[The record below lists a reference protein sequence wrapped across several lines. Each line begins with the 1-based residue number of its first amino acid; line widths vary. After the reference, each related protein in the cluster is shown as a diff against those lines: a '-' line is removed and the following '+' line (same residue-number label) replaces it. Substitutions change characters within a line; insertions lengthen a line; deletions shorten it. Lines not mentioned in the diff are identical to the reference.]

1 MSSRLPRQQ
10 PAASA
15 CGVNDGSMRA
25 TCTLRAVSR
34 AVFAVS
40 TTLKV
45 APILVPCWNP
55 RRAEEEEM
63 TKLTRRGKLFSTEHC
78 RVTPC
83 LQWRVGEVEGHRGA
97 APGGAEFNCIG
108 QRSNSGCRVVTGHS
122 TTRHAISPFL

>member
-55 RRAEEEEM
+55 RRAEEEGNDQIDA
-63 TKLTRRGKLFSTEHC
+63 TGQVVQYRALQSHAVSAVASGRG
-78 RVTPC
+78 
-83 LQWRVGEVEGHRGA
+83 
-97 APGGAEFNCIG
+97 
-108 QRSNSGCRVVTGHS
+108 
-122 TTRHAISPFL
+122 